1 MYKFKSFAEI
11 VATGQ
16 RIKLGVT
23 NDPTGRARTLI
34 NDVKEQHF
42 KRFNP
47 LAGMTQGVDYKLV
60 FELA

>member
-16 RIKLGVT
+16 RIKLGAT
-23 NDPTGRARTLI
+23 NDPTGRAQRLI
-34 NDVKEQHF
+34 SDIKEQHY

-47 LAGMTQGVDYKLV
+47 LAGMNVGTDYKLV

>member
-23 NDPTGRARTLI
+23 NDPTVRARTLI
-34 NDVKEQHF
+34 NDIKEQHF
-42 KRFNP
+42 ERTNP
-47 LAGMTQGVDYKLV
+47 LAGMTVGVDYKLV